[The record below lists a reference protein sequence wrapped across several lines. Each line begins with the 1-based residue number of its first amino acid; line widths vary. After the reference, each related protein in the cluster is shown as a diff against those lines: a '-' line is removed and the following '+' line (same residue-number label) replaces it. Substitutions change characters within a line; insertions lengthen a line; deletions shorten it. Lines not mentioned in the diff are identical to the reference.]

1 MLVIVINAKEA
12 AIYALQKAK
21 KNEFIF
27 RQRHLGLYRSETN
40 LIDTCFTVKYKEYVK
55 H

>member
-1 MLVIVINAKEA
+1 MHYRK
-12 AIYALQKAK
+12 QKRTNLFFDK
-21 KNEFIF
+21 DI
-27 RQRHLGLYRSETN
+27 LGLYRSETN